1 MHHAKDDAKLAL
13 DSGPDDDALSASAP
27 DQSPHEGN
35 VVPLADRD
43 ASHPRP
49 RFGDRLGVLLGR
61 AGLARQGR
69 LVDFEAVRL
78 READVGR
85 DAVARVEGDEVAGD
99 EHVGEDGR
107 FLAIPAVKT
116 DGFNAGVSLFRVA
129 GEEART
135 GSSGSSAVRVC

>member
-1 MHHAKDDAKLAL
+1 MHHAKHDAKLAL
-13 DSGPDDDALSASAP
+13 DSGPDDDALSAPAP

-43 ASHPRP
+43 ASHPGP

-99 EHVGEDGR
+99 EDVGEDGR
-107 FLAIPAVKT
+107 LLAVPAVERWVK
-116 DGFNAGVSLFRVA
+116 AVVLLRVKWEGA
-129 GEEART
+129 ART
-135 GSSGSSAVRVC
+135 GSSGSSAVQVC